1 MPRGGGGGFRGGG
14 FGGGGFRGGG
24 FRGGSRSYRS
34 GSVRSSG
41 RPFGRTGSRRTVSRS
56 PRSSSHRRSHY
67 GRRRYWGGYY
77 RPWYRRWWHWN
88 WWWGYPYRSW
98 YYGPVYWGG
107 GAILGIIALLIILPI
122 ITTAVIPFPFTNASS
137 EGIVNYSDT
146 QILSFNEYW
155 YEKESMKSG
164 QEIQYQ
170 LVDAY
175 SSVTFIIWD
184 EPFED
189 FPTTQTITG
198 NHNGTLTVQG
208 DHDYQYLG
216 FFLKPDSS
224 LDVTFTTTGGNIEF
238 FIADANDLNRW
249 NNWETIYPTI
259 YDASSTGGNFNY
271 IIPHAQDWYLVWY
284 NSGSNPIGI
293 SYDVDFTA
301 VGVHD
306 FSDADII
313 FENVESVS
321 QSTFTVPHD
330 GTWYF
335 FVYFDPFVNPA
346 ESVEITFDVS
356 FQLDETYHQD
366 KWTEFR
372 PILLIIAGLIVLLLV
387 IAIIQRITSKKTKPE
402 ETPPT
407 PSTTTE
413 TPVTPTTT
421 EIPASPTKTTIV
433 PDTKI
438 KCHRCNYTYK
448 SGEVYCTNCGAKRV
462 GREYG
467 LSTVTTP
474 AKSKNC
480 SSCGTFIKSGS
491 HFCKNCG
498 AKIEQEA
505 KPYIYFPDER
515 ISFFCQLDNEKH
527 PSTESAYECE
537 QCSRRICGDC
547 YEDITKTGITLC
559 PYCKG
564 ELSQT
569 Q

>member
-1 MPRGGGGGFRGGG
+1 MPRGGGGGFGGGG

-67 GRRRYWGGYY
+67 GRRYWGGYY
-77 RPWYRRWWHWN
+77 RPWYRRPWHWN
-88 WWWGYPYRSW
+88 WWWGYHHRPW
-98 YYGPVYWGG
+98 YYGPVYWSGG
-107 GAILGIIALLIILPI
+107 LVLGILALLIILPI
-122 ITTAVIPFPFTNASS
+122 IGMAVIPYPFTNASS
-137 EGIVNYSDT
+137 DGVVNYSDT
-146 QILSFNEYW
+146 QTLNFNEYW

-175 SSVTFIIWD
+175 SSVTFMIWD
-184 EPFED
+184 EPFENFD
-189 FPTTQTITG
+189 TMQTITG
-198 NHNGTLTVQG
+198 NHSGTLTVQG

-216 FFLKPDSS
+216 FFLKPGST
-224 LDVTFTTTGGNIEF
+224 LDVNFTTTDSLEF
-238 FIADANDLNRW
+238 FIADATDLNRW
-249 NNWETIYPTI
+249 NNWETITPEI
-259 YDASSTGGNFNY
+259 YDASTNGEIAHFT
-271 IIPHAQDWYLVWY
+271 IPWAQDWYIVWY
-284 NSGSNPIGI
+284 NPGSSSIDVT
-293 SYDVDFTA
+293 YDVDYTA
-301 VGVHD
+301 VDLPD
-306 FSDADII
+306 FHEAYVL
-313 FENVESVS
+313 FEEVEFVS
-321 QSTFTVPHD
+321 QDTFTVPND

-335 FVYFDPFVNPA
+335 FIYVDPFVNPA

-356 FQLDETYHQD
+356 FHLDETYHQD
-366 KWTEFR
+366 QWLEIQ
-372 PILLIIAGLIVLLLV
+372 PILMIIAGLVILLLV
-387 IAIIQRITSKKTKPE
+387 IAIIQRVTSKKTKPE
-402 ETPPT
+402 ETPPA
-407 PSTTTE
+407 PSATTE
-413 TPVTPTTT
+413 TPTSPTP
-421 EIPASPTKTTIV
+421 PTKTTIIT
-433 PDTKI
+433 DKKN

-448 SGEVYCTNCGAKRV
+448 SGEIYCTNCGAKRV

-491 HFCKNCG
+491 RFCKNCG

-505 KPYIYFPDER
+505 KTYTYFPDER

-547 YEDITKTGITLC
+547 YEDITKTGVTLC